1 MAEGLN
7 LPLTM
12 GALLGGS
19 LIAVGLSAIV
29 GFQVFLYFQ
38 LFPTDT
44 LPYKALV
51 MLLSSSAFSNIDR
64 ILQVAWIWITDTAHT
79 ICVCVTVWEY
89 VGQHLT
95 NPEKLQE
102 IVPSYSVRMFIPR
115 YSPVLI
121 EELFQATIILTL
133 IATLNV
139 NLFYA
144 WRIHKMSKYNWWLT
158 GFIVRLVFVFL
169 HVVFDEDRTW
179 IMITV
184 RDWATFNMNFK
195 ACKVAAWCISA
206 ATDVVI
212 SAARYYHLRGLKQG
226 YIPTQELV
234 DVVVVFTINDGL
246 LTCVTVIVVLACLLT
261 MPKNFV
267 WMGIFFSLAKRGLLQ
282 LCTVRTESEELVSLS
297 AQADGHALDPSL
309 SIPQH
314 VPAQSPGYQTLA
326 YTIERSA
333 RDAFSAGFVFFGF
346 IVEYTLPAGKFN
358 EENDDVDCRGGGISP
373 SYLRDLRASAAGSRR
388 KDKGRNGKVIVLL
401 IGVFEDFPI
410 VMLQDSKHAL
420 KTFRNNLFTGYTD
433 PEEEKKSEHEEE
445 FDDIDDNGP
454 SDAEELQT
462 LINVQEC
469 LDAPLQAPGSFCKGC
484 IALSAD
490 DHMRVQQFQEV
501 DEEEFDGVLGTKLA
515 CRTLQSSEVHIG
527 TWGPLLLGF
536 VTPPMQPLFASAV
549 ASKEAKVP
557 HFLQVSTGDGLNQ
570 LKKLAIGDF
579 VIVWMEN
586 GLMVAQGLVLYNFD
600 QVFAH
605 CDL

>member
-51 MLLSSSAFSNIDR
+51 TLLSLSAFSNIDR

-102 IVPSYSVRMFIPR
+102 IVPSYS
-115 YSPVLI
+115 
-121 EELFQATIILTL
+121 ATIILTL

-184 RDWATFNMNFK
+184 RNWATFNMNFK

-212 SAARYYHLRGLKQG
+212 SAARYYHLRDLKGIYQ
-226 YIPTQELV
+226 LV

-267 WMGIFFSLAKRGLLQ
+267 WMGIFFSLAKLYSNS
-282 LCTVRTESEELVSLS
+282 VLS
-297 AQADGHALDPSL
+297 ALNLRNWYRYRHRPMGMPLTRPSASRNTFPLSPPATKTLHIQSNDP
-309 SIPQH
+309 H
-314 VPAQSPGYQTLA
+314 
-326 YTIERSA
+326 EMRSTMEV
-333 RDAFSAGFVFFGF
+333 FVDHQ
-346 IVEYTLPAGKFN
+346 VEYTLPAGKFN
-358 EENDDVDCRGGGISP
+358 EENDDVDCRGGGMS
-373 SYLRDLRASAAGSRR
+373 
-388 KDKGRNGKVIVLL
+388 
-401 IGVFEDFPI
+401 
-410 VMLQDSKHAL
+410 
-420 KTFRNNLFTGYTD
+420 
-433 PEEEKKSEHEEE
+433 
-445 FDDIDDNGP
+445 
-454 SDAEELQT
+454 
-462 LINVQEC
+462 
-469 LDAPLQAPGSFCKGC
+469 
-484 IALSAD
+484 
-490 DHMRVQQFQEV
+490 
-501 DEEEFDGVLGTKLA
+501 GTE
-515 CRTLQSSEVHIG
+515 Q
-527 TWGPLLLGF
+527 
-536 VTPPMQPLFASAV
+536 
-549 ASKEAKVP
+549 
-557 HFLQVSTGDGLNQ
+557 
-570 LKKLAIGDF
+570 
-579 VIVWMEN
+579 
-586 GLMVAQGLVLYNFD
+586 
-600 QVFAH
+600 
-605 CDL
+605 